1 MYSCTRKQPSQSTYI
16 SSSAIQGQGLFAS
29 SGFSKDDII
38 LDNVF
43 PNKSSNETLY
53 EPITESKFMYYMGDK
68 TAKINHCSREDNA
81 QVITSDYKL
90 YQLVSIKDISQG
102 SEITVNYDTTN
113 KRFPFID
120 SSKEEYNKC

>member
-1 MYSCTRKQPSQSTYI
+1 MNLLLILSLLFIVYYMYSCTRKQPSQSTYI

-53 EPITESKFMYYMGDK
+53 
-68 TAKINHCSREDNA
+68 
-81 QVITSDYKL
+81 
-90 YQLVSIKDISQG
+90 
-102 SEITVNYDTTN
+102 
-113 KRFPFID
+113 
-120 SSKEEYNKC
+120 